1 MPWMALVIITRQDGN
16 FETCGGSVLN
26 SRFVLTAA
34 HCFCGPGARLCDRI
48 VPDVVP
54 GKRIVIRVTTV
65 RTVEPQN
72 HGTCVAS
79 GVFPVELRIFV
90 SASNC

>member
-34 HCFCGPGARLCDRI
+34 HCFCGPGARLCNRI

-54 GKRIVIRVTTV
+54 GKIIKIRVNNIWIIKISIL
-65 RTVEPQN
+65 E
-72 HGTCVAS
+72 
-79 GVFPVELRIFV
+79 F
-90 SASNC
+90 

>member
-54 GKRIVIRVTTV
+54 GKRIVIRVTYSSDS
-65 RTVEPQN
+65 RASKPQDLCSKW
-72 HGTCVAS
+72 GISCS
-79 GVFPVELRIFV
+79 WLRD
-90 SASNC
+90 